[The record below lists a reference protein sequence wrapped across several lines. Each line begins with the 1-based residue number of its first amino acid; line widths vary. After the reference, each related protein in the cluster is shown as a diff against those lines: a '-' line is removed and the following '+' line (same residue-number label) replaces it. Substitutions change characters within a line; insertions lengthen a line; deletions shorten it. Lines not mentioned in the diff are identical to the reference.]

1 MLLKKIPNEVQDAL
15 LFGRN
20 FGSHEN
26 PSNQEM
32 KIKHVCSEHLYH
44 RKSYCVKQKVHKGR
58 EIIRV
63 KRYTG
68 KKCPCILKGLVGK
81 LQLLFADFA
90 PCHIFKEICYC
101 RVIQIGFV
109 IID

>member
-20 FGSHEN
+20 FGSHRN
-26 PSNQEM
+26 PSYQWM

-68 KKCPCILKGLVGK
+68 NFLPVYLEGFGG
-81 LQLLFADFA
+81 
-90 PCHIFKEICYC
+90 EIAAIV
-101 RVIQIGFV
+101 R
-109 IID
+109 